1 MANKKENWQPGEKY
15 PIVKAAFDLE
25 ANKRNYQLLLQNLSS
40 ITVTKD
46 NVNDDLTKDGREVLK
61 ALTEK
66 KDLDARAPL
75 QWHQD
80 IMKAYKD
87 LYEPIDE
94 QVKRILADKKVVA
107 DQINLEIKIQQA
119 EQNRIANAK
128 TAIINFTNQIASAIR
143 NAKTDDDVVSVE
155 KFIGL
160 EKTKKNVYQEFLP
173 DLITQLDNLRPAI
186 KDQKENIR
194 QLQAIVEKE
203 KEALASGNIIAA
215 TELKE
220 KKEYV
225 EAVIEHTGIKI
236 HEEAFKQ
243 AITIDIVAP
252 DVVDTAPKGRS
263 NWKWEVTDIKL
274 LQKKMPHLVKLVP
287 DDDAIDLLLK
297 TKKQEGALD
306 NLEEEN
312 WNGIRFFN
320 DRKLSK

>member
-1 MANKKENWQPGEKY
+1 MANKPKDYQPGEKY

-46 NVNDDLTKDGREVLK
+46 NVNDDLTKDGRDVLK

-66 KDLDARAPL
+66 KDLDAKAPL

-80 IMKAYKD
+80 IMKVYKD

-128 TAIINFTNQIASAIR
+128 TAIVNFTNQIANAIR

-155 KFIGL
+155 KLIGL

-220 KKEYV
+220 RKEYV